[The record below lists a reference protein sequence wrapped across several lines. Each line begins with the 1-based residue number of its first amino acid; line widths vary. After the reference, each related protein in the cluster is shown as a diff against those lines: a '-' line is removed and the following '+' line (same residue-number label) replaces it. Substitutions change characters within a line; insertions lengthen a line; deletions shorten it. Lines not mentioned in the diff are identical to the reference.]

1 MVIEDI
7 KLIAQKKLK
16 LDKPKVKL
24 LGSGTSNNN
33 YLVNNL
39 YLIRVNT
46 NPRITNKFDREAYIL
61 SYLNGM
67 DIGPEFILHDKS
79 KKIISQEY
87 IIIKFV
93 PGFDLRKKRLTKKMV
108 VDLAILTAKLHNV
121 PINNQ
126 IPIFRSFYSDV
137 LRSIEKY
144 INLVKTYGDEKN
156 YEFLNKYKKSLSL
169 KGPKNILTIG
179 HGDICQQN
187 LVYNNKDL
195 RFIDFEGSGLTDPAY
210 DVADTLSGFGKE
222 FKQEHKEL
230 YLDEYLKHRKDNTL
244 RQRIKVFTPLKV
256 FETLCWSVMHV
267 NEIKQGII
275 KKSEPIKK
283 DIDYAKSCLK
293 KCKELG
299 IVDSVERIKFNSHI

>member
-1 MVIEDI
+1 MKLGDI

-16 LDKPKVKL
+16 LNKPKVKL

-39 YLIRVNT
+39 YLIRVNA
-46 NPRITNKFDREAYIL
+46 NPRITDKFVREAFIL

-67 DIGPEFILHDKS
+67 DIGPEFILHDKN
-79 KKIISQEY
+79 KKIIPQEY
-87 IIIKFV
+87 IIIKYI
-93 PGFDLRKKRLTKKMV
+93 PGFDLRKKRLTKKMI
-108 VDLAILTAKLHNV
+108 VDLAIITAKLHNV

-126 IPIFRSFYSDV
+126 IPIFRSSYSDV

-144 INLVKTYGDEKN
+144 INLIKKYGDEKN
-156 YEFLNKYKKSLSL
+156 YELLNKYKKNLSL

-187 LVYNNKDL
+187 LVYHDKEL
-195 RFIDFEGSGLTDPAY
+195 RFIDFEGSGLADPAY

-222 FKQEHKEL
+222 FPEEYKEL
-230 YLDEYLKHRKDNTL
+230 YLKTYLEHRKDKTL

-267 NEIKQGII
+267 NEIKKEII
-275 KKSEPIKK
+275 KKTEPIEK
-283 DIDYAKSCLK
+283 DIDYVNHILK
-293 KCKELG
+293 KCKQLG
-299 IVDSVERIKFNSHI
+299 ITDKKEKISFD